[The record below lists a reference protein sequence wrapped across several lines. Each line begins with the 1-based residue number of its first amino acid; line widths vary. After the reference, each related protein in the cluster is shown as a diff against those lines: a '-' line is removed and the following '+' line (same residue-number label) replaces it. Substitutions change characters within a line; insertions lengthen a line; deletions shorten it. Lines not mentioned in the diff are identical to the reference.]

1 MMPLRQGR
9 LDNLCGLYAIINAL
23 DLVGLE
29 GPRRPLHGELFRR
42 LIRAI
47 PADELADAVN
57 HGLEPYQIMAAGS
70 RTFRWLKR
78 EHGISLMIDQPLA
91 DHKFESVDECING
104 LRVLSS
110 APLTAL
116 IISIDMPG
124 AGHWTVVRSIKGEHA
139 RVRDSTTL
147 KILDLTRFGLKG
159 GGYRLRASETLIIRR
174 QLQHRRPPL
183 IKPR

>member
-1 MMPLRQGR
+1 MLPLRQGR

-23 DLVGLE
+23 DLVGLA

-42 LIRAI
+42 LVRAI

-57 HGLEPYQIMAAGS
+57 HGLEPQQIMAVGS

-78 EHGISLMIDQPLA
+78 EHGIGLLIDRPFEDQQFKNVA
-91 DHKFESVDECING
+91 DCINA
-104 LRVLSS
+104 LRGLSS
-110 APLTAL
+110 QPLTAV

-124 AGHWTVVRSIKGEHA
+124 AGHWTVVRSIKGDHA

-147 KILDLTRFGLKG
+147 KILDLTRFGLLG
-159 GGYRLRASETLIIRR
+159 GGYRLRPSETLIIKR
-174 QLQHRRPPL
+174 QLQHRRTSR
-183 IKPR
+183 IKLR